1 MLNKLFLPLKTVIAV
16 NTNHEALML
25 GSPPKGSYF
34 IWAPKDLMV
43 DGGVNRPPID
53 AWNPFSSSPPPRAP
67 RSLLLRTSQDL
78 RPHGAPDPTERPL
91 DSQLSHGPAPTGQPY
106 GPQPAPAPSHHPSHR
121 PDEDQ
126 PRGERLH

>member
-53 AWNPFSSSPPPRAP
+53 AWNPFSSSPP
-67 RSLLLRTSQDL
+67 TQ
-78 RPHGAPDPTERPL
+78 
-91 DSQLSHGPAPTGQPY
+91 GP
-106 GPQPAPAPSHHPSHR
+106 
-121 PDEDQ
+121 
-126 PRGERLH
+126 